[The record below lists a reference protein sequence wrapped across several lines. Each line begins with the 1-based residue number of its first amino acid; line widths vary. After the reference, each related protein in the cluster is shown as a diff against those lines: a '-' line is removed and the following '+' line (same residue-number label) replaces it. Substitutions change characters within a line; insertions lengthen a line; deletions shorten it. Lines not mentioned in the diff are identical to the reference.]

1 MRVNLVI
8 AVLAVALVGAAAM
21 PAQTIGVVLDNGKNI
36 IDPFGGFF
44 GGSNDDASTV
54 NVFDADADPITVL
67 GSVDVNLTAGSSATG
82 ILSDCSL
89 SGDATTAFVGYIS
102 EDLFGSPSPA
112 KELVAVDISTPDA
125 PVVSTRIAIATSSVD
140 TSITPDGKFVLVC
153 DSVNPNEPVSVV
165 KVATKASIAGPSGQ
179 LGCRAV
185 EACSDGSVLIGR
197 PSFGM
202 LHRLSIDATTGTL
215 TDTGES
221 ISGPAPQNVDCAPS
235 AASGVFVS
243 EGDST
248 VYSVAIPLAGV
259 ADSEGTTDG
268 EGVVVLVH
276 PDGNRVFVRLAGGDI
291 DVFDYDQATGLMT
304 TPAAF
309 TILVDAPSIT
319 SLSDS
324 IEQGV
329 DTMAFTPD
337 GSKLYV
343 VAGKT
348 VQVFD
353 ATDATDG
360 SSLGSFGTF
369 DSPTGI
375 CFARGAAGPPPP
387 VEVVIDVNPG
397 GDCIKNNAKGVIP
410 VAIYGSADFDVTQI
424 DFSTVEL
431 ESLTI
436 KIAGQSG
443 TFQVEFSDL
452 NLASFTDVVVKIDD
466 SASVLPSGDIEVTL
480 IGALLDGTEFEGAQT
495 ICVK

>member
-21 PAQTIGVVLDNGKNI
+21 PAQTIGVVLDDGKNI
-36 IDPFGGFF
+36 IDPFGGLF
-44 GGSNDDASTV
+44 GGSNDDESTV
-54 NVFDADADPITVL
+54 TVFNADDDTLV
-67 GSVDVNLTAGSSATG
+67 GSVNVNPTTSPTATG

-89 SGDATTAFVGYIS
+89 SSDATTAFVGYINQ
-102 EDLFGSPSPA
+102 DPSA
-112 KELVAVDISTPDA
+112 TTSKELVAVAISPLAA
-125 PVVSTRIAIATSSVD
+125 PAVSTRIGIATSSVD

-153 DSVNPNEPVSVV
+153 DSVNPEAVSVV
-165 KVATKASIAGPSGQ
+165 DTAAETSVGSYAGQ
-179 LGCRAV
+179 VGCRAV
-185 EACSDGSVLIGR
+185 ETCSDGSVLIGL

-202 LHRLSIDATTGTL
+202 LHRLSIDGVGTL

-221 ISGPAPQNVDCAPS
+221 IAGFAPQNVDCAPS

-243 EGDST
+243 AGFST
-248 VYSVAIPLAGV
+248 VYSVANPLAGV
-259 ADSEGTTDG
+259 ADSEATTDG
-268 EGVVVLVH
+268 EGMVVLVH
-276 PDGNRVFVRLAGGDI
+276 PDGNRVFVRSAGGDI

-309 TILVDAPSIT
+309 TIAAAAPTTT
-319 SLSDS
+319 SLTGS

-343 VAGKT
+343 VADKT
-348 VQVFD
+348 VEVFD
-353 ATDATDG
+353 AATG
-360 SSLGSFGTF
+360 SFIDSFGTF

-375 CFARGAAGPPPP
+375 CFARGAADPRP
-387 VEVVIDVNPG
+387 VLEVVIDINPG
-397 GDCIKNNAKGVIP
+397 GSCINNDGKGVIP

-424 DFSTVEL
+424 DFSTVEMA
-431 ESLTI
+431 SLTV
-436 KIAGQSG
+436 KTAGKSG
-443 TFQVEFSDL
+443 DFQVEFSDL
-452 NLASFTDVVVKIDD
+452 DLDGFTDVVVKIDD

-480 IGALLDGTEFEGAQT
+480 TGALLDGTKFEGAQT